1 MPESSQL
8 ERDDVAAW
16 TAARDAVI
24 ADRHCWDRE
33 ALQSEHARKAYA
45 ADALRWKKQQ
55 ERPPSDQMIT
65 AAVVSSKALL
75 GQIVQEELPERLL
88 RKPPVKYIHAIF
100 VAVRSATGLGAGLF
114 DENQHIEEELRG
126 NERHRHAERAPQTRA
141 EKTKFLVNLVACV
154 SQILDETW
162 IAARCAPNPI
172 ISGEDA
178 LGANFL
184 LQNLARAALRGQKA
198 SERAVK
204 RVKRIGEQ
212 ELYGRSIAIRRA
224 VVKSQAKCRG
234 DTCRRRRL
242 VIRPRP
248 DSPPAEAP
256 PKRVF
261 VRDTRE
267 QDAAD
272 TAISKAMRMRNLL
285 RDAALAAETAHN
297 AQAFLK
303 ELETARKLQREC
315 RKKLSALDARK
326 KHLEVQEVLLAD
338 KDEQIRKRETRA
350 KRLTDRAQRELKKL
364 EKQKQDWEEMTAT
377 VREKNSIDSDG
388 NSTIASVQ
396 TFQSRTSTF
405 QRGASVDSRA
415 SSKSKTSVSGT
426 GAQYARAARLRAKK
440 RQRKK
445 MNQEIKLQGDLDI
458 ARGAL
463 TQTPSG
469 EINRAMRAL
478 GGARG
483 VFGEFLREQLVEV
496 RDEIARMP
504 EEAMRPRA
512 APTRDDRGA
521 PAMAFPLPLKAPPSS
536 EYVLPMDGFA
546 PPADLG
552 LASVARL
559 ARTPEVPKQRTTQRR
574 QSLHDAFA
582 PPRAYVKEEHELAM
596 KGLDGVEP
604 PRPDAEER
612 PPAMGLDGFEPPRPD
627 AEERPPAMGLDGFEP
642 PADDD
647 APSTA
652 APPESPNRP
661 EHAVHADHVEDGR
674 VLVHHDTENNYGGDD
689 SEDDYAED
697 DFDDVFDAE
706 DIAADEAAAD
716 EPAEPAQETPAAG
729 LRTAEPVEPAPRG
742 SISGEGVCFEGQ
754 EPATKE
760 SAAYWRQRKMHE
772 PDAKPGSRSDLRKIV
787 ARRGHV
793 PLEDTEMSLEAG
805 AAVVVLKSEL
815 SDEPGWIFATRG
827 NDECGY
833 VPRTYL
839 LRDSSPTKKPLDRQR
854 VVDIWTA
861 EPEVPGYA
869 DGAADEARAFL
880 EQARARRGVRDVFRE
895 EEPKKEAADA
905 RAAEAGK
912 LRDAVQQLA
921 NDTESAPSTAAAVEG
936 IDDDAEFTQ
945 HIADEAN
952 ASEDE
957 NPAWDS
963 SDYSSGDFDY
973 PVDPSTAGNSP
984 ARQRLRSGP
993 GLGDG
998 AVASPPARN
1007 DDDDWFAAEEPQQ
1020 KKPAPKEVAG
1030 YLSKFDADFER
1041 AMAKHRRHL

>member
-33 ALQSEHARKAYA
+33 ALQSERARKAYA
-45 ADALRWKKQQ
+45 ADAARWKKQQ

-114 DENQHIEEELRG
+114 DENQHIEEDLRG
-126 NERHRHAERAPQTRA
+126 NARHRHAERAPQTRA
-141 EKTKFLVNLVACV
+141 EKTRFLVNLVACV
-154 SQILDETW
+154 AQILDEAW

-172 ISGEDA
+172 IAGEDA

-212 ELYGRSIAIRRA
+212 ELYGRSIAIRKA
-224 VVKSQAKCRG
+224 VVRSQAKCRG

-242 VIRPRP
+242 VIRKRP

-272 TAISKAMRMRNLL
+272 TAIGKAMRMRNQL

-297 AQAFLK
+297 AQAFLR

-504 EEAMRPRA
+504 EEATRPRA

-559 ARTPEVPKQRTTQRR
+559 ARTPEVPKPRKERR
-574 QSLHDAFA
+574 QSLQDAFA
-582 PPRAYVKEEHELAM
+582 PPRAYVREEHELAM

-716 EPAEPAQETPAAG
+716 EPTAEPTEPAEPAQEA
-729 LRTAEPVEPAPRG
+729 
-742 SISGEGVCFEGQ
+742 
-754 EPATKE
+754 
-760 SAAYWRQRKMHE
+760 
-772 PDAKPGSRSDLRKIV
+772 
-787 ARRGHV
+787 
-793 PLEDTEMSLEAG
+793 
-805 AAVVVLKSEL
+805 
-815 SDEPGWIFATRG
+815 
-827 NDECGY
+827 
-833 VPRTYL
+833 
-839 LRDSSPTKKPLDRQR
+839 
-854 VVDIWTA
+854 DIWTA

-895 EEPKKEAADA
+895 DEPKKDEAEA

-912 LRDAVQQLA
+912 LRDAVAQLG
-921 NDTESAPSTAAAVEG
+921 DSESAPSTAAAVEG

-998 AVASPPARN
+998 DVASPPARN
-1007 DDDDWFAAEEPQQ
+1007 DDDDWFAAEEPP

>member
-1 MPESSQL
+1 
-8 ERDDVAAW
+8 
-16 TAARDAVI
+16 
-24 ADRHCWDRE
+24 
-33 ALQSEHARKAYA
+33 
-45 ADALRWKKQQ
+45 
-55 ERPPSDQMIT
+55 
-65 AAVVSSKALL
+65 
-75 GQIVQEELPERLL
+75 
-88 RKPPVKYIHAIF
+88 
-100 VAVRSATGLGAGLF
+100 
-114 DENQHIEEELRG
+114 
-126 NERHRHAERAPQTRA
+126 
-141 EKTKFLVNLVACV
+141 
-154 SQILDETW
+154 
-162 IAARCAPNPI
+162 
-172 ISGEDA
+172 
-178 LGANFL
+178 
-184 LQNLARAALRGQKA
+184 
-198 SERAVK
+198 
-204 RVKRIGEQ
+204 
-212 ELYGRSIAIRRA
+212 
-224 VVKSQAKCRG
+224 
-234 DTCRRRRL
+234 
-242 VIRPRP
+242 
-248 DSPPAEAP
+248 
-256 PKRVF
+256 
-261 VRDTRE
+261 
-267 QDAAD
+267 
-272 TAISKAMRMRNLL
+272 
-285 RDAALAAETAHN
+285 
-297 AQAFLK
+297 
-303 ELETARKLQREC
+303 
-315 RKKLSALDARK
+315 
-326 KHLEVQEVLLAD
+326 
-338 KDEQIRKRETRA
+338 
-350 KRLTDRAQRELKKL
+350 
-364 EKQKQDWEEMTAT
+364 
-377 VREKNSIDSDG
+377 
-388 NSTIASVQ
+388 
-396 TFQSRTSTF
+396 
-405 QRGASVDSRA
+405 
-415 SSKSKTSVSGT
+415 
-426 GAQYARAARLRAKK
+426 
-440 RQRKK
+440 
-445 MNQEIKLQGDLDI
+445 
-458 ARGAL
+458 
-463 TQTPSG
+463 
-469 EINRAMRAL
+469 
-478 GGARG
+478 
-483 VFGEFLREQLVEV
+483 
-496 RDEIARMP
+496 
-504 EEAMRPRA
+504 
-512 APTRDDRGA
+512 
-521 PAMAFPLPLKAPPSS
+521 
-536 EYVLPMDGFA
+536 
-546 PPADLG
+546 
-552 LASVARL
+552 
-559 ARTPEVPKQRTTQRR
+559 
-574 QSLHDAFA
+574 
-582 PPRAYVKEEHELAM
+582 
-596 KGLDGVEP
+596 
-604 PRPDAEER
+604 
-612 PPAMGLDGFEPPRPD
+612 
-627 AEERPPAMGLDGFEP
+627 MGLDGFEP

-674 VLVHHDTENNYGGDD
+674 VLVHHDAGETYGGDD

-895 EEPKKEAADA
+895 DEPKKDEAEA

-912 LRDAVQQLA
+912 LRDAVAQLG
-921 NDTESAPSTAAAVEG
+921 DSESAPSTAAAVEG
-936 IDDDAEFTQ
+936 IDDDASFTQ

-998 AVASPPARN
+998 DVASPPARN
-1007 DDDDWFAAEEPQQ
+1007 DDDDWFAAEEPP

>member
-652 APPESPNRP
+652 APPESPRRP
-661 EHAVHADHVEDGR
+661 EHAVHADHVEGGR

-689 SEDDYAED
+689 SDDDYAED

-716 EPAEPAQETPAAG
+716 EPTAEPAGPA
-729 LRTAEPVEPAPRG
+729 V
-742 SISGEGVCFEGQ
+742 
-754 EPATKE
+754 
-760 SAAYWRQRKMHE
+760 
-772 PDAKPGSRSDLRKIV
+772 
-787 ARRGHV
+787 
-793 PLEDTEMSLEAG
+793 
-805 AAVVVLKSEL
+805 
-815 SDEPGWIFATRG
+815 
-827 NDECGY
+827 
-833 VPRTYL
+833 
-839 LRDSSPTKKPLDRQR
+839 RDSSPTRNSQEFYKNTEKPAA
-854 VVDIWTA
+854 DIWTA

-880 EQARARRGVRDVFRE
+880 EQARARRGVRDVFRD
-895 EEPKKEAADA
+895 EEPKKDEAEA

-912 LRDAVQQLA
+912 LRDAVAQLG
-921 NDTESAPSTAAAVEG
+921 DSESAPSTAAAVEG
-936 IDDDAEFTQ
+936 IDDDASFTQ

-998 AVASPPARN
+998 DVASPPARN
-1007 DDDDWFAAEEPQQ
+1007 DDDDWFAAEEPPP
-1020 KKPAPKEVAG
+1020 KKAPKEVAG

>member
-33 ALQSEHARKAYA
+33 ALQSERARKAYA
-45 ADALRWKKQQ
+45 ADASRWKTQQ

-114 DENQHIEEELRG
+114 DENQHIDEELRG
-126 NERHRHAERAPQTRA
+126 NARHRHAERAPQTRA

-154 SQILDETW
+154 AQILDEAW

-172 ISGEDA
+172 IAGEDA

-212 ELYGRSIAIRRA
+212 ELYGRSIAIRKA
-224 VVKSQAKCRG
+224 VVKSQAKARG

-242 VIRPRP
+242 VIRKRP
-248 DSPPAEAP
+248 ESPPAEAP

-272 TAISKAMRMRNLL
+272 TAIGKAMRMRNQL

-297 AQAFLK
+297 AQSFLK

-415 SSKSKTSVSGT
+415 STKSKTSVSGT

-504 EEAMRPRA
+504 EEATRPRA

-559 ARTPEVPKQRTTQRR
+559 ARTPEAPKQRKERR
-574 QSLHDAFA
+574 QSLQDAFA
-582 PPRAYVKEEHELAM
+582 PPRAYVREEHELAM

-652 APPESPNRP
+652 APPESPHRP
-661 EHAVHADHVEDGR
+661 EHAVHADHVEGGR
-674 VLVHHDTENNYGGDD
+674 VLVHHDAGETYGGDD

-706 DIAADEAAAD
+706 DIVADEAAAD
-716 EPAEPAQETPAAG
+716 EPTAEPAEP
-729 LRTAEPVEPAPRG
+729 AEPV
-742 SISGEGVCFEGQ
+742 Q
-754 EPATKE
+754 EPEKP
-760 SAAYWRQRKMHE
+760 AA
-772 PDAKPGSRSDLRKIV
+772 
-787 ARRGHV
+787 
-793 PLEDTEMSLEAG
+793 
-805 AAVVVLKSEL
+805 
-815 SDEPGWIFATRG
+815 
-827 NDECGY
+827 
-833 VPRTYL
+833 
-839 LRDSSPTKKPLDRQR
+839 
-854 VVDIWTA
+854 DIWTA

-880 EQARARRGVRDVFRE
+880 EQARARRGVRDVFRD
-895 EEPKKEAADA
+895 EEPKRDEAEA

-912 LRDAVQQLA
+912 LRDAVAQLG
-921 NDTESAPSTAAAVEG
+921 DSESAPSTAAAVEG

-998 AVASPPARN
+998 DVASPPARN
-1007 DDDDWFAAEEPQQ
+1007 DDDDWFAAEEPPP
-1020 KKPAPKEVAG
+1020 KKAPKEVAG

>member
-33 ALQSEHARKAYA
+33 ALQSERARKVYA
-45 ADALRWKKQQ
+45 ADAARWKTQQ

-114 DENQHIEEELRG
+114 DENQHIEEDLRG

-172 ISGEDA
+172 IAGEDA

-212 ELYGRSIAIRRA
+212 ELYGRSIAIRKA
-224 VVKSQAKCRG
+224 VVKSQAKARG

-242 VIRPRP
+242 IIRKRP

-272 TAISKAMRMRNLL
+272 TAIGKAMRMRNQL

-415 SSKSKTSVSGT
+415 STKSKTSVSGT

-559 ARTPEVPKQRTTQRR
+559 ARTPEVPKRRGPRR
-574 QSLHDAFA
+574 QSLQDAFA
-582 PPRAYVKEEHELAM
+582 PPRAYVREEHELAM

-652 APPESPNRP
+652 APPESPRRP
-661 EHAVHADHVEDGR
+661 EHAVHADHVEGDR
-674 VLVHHDTENNYGGDD
+674 VLVHHDAGETYGGDD

-716 EPAEPAQETPAAG
+716 EPTAEPAEPAQE
-729 LRTAEPVEPAPRG
+729 
-742 SISGEGVCFEGQ
+742 
-754 EPATKE
+754 PATQE
-760 SAAYWRQRKMHE
+760 SAAYWRQRKAHE
-772 PDAKPGSRSDLRKIV
+772 PGAKPEGDLCKIA
-787 ARRGHV
+787 ARRGHF

-805 AAVVVLKSEL
+805 AAVVVRKSEL
-815 SDEPGWIFATRG
+815 SDEPGWIFPTRG
-827 NDECGY
+827 DDACGY

-839 LRDSSPTKKPLDRQR
+839 LRDSSPTRNSQEFYKNTEKPAA
-854 VVDIWTA
+854 DIWTA

-880 EQARARRGVRDVFRE
+880 EQARARRGVRDVFRD
-895 EEPKKEAADA
+895 EEPKKDEAEA

-912 LRDAVQQLA
+912 LRDAVQQLG
-921 NDTESAPSTAAAVEG
+921 DSESAPSTAAAVEG
-936 IDDDAEFTQ
+936 IDDDAAFTQ

-998 AVASPPARN
+998 DVASPPARN
-1007 DDDDWFAAEEPQQ
+1007 DDDDWFAAEEPP

>member
-33 ALQSEHARKAYA
+33 ALQSERARKAYA
-45 ADALRWKKQQ
+45 ADAARWKQQQ

-126 NERHRHAERAPQTRA
+126 NARHRHAERAPQTRA

-154 SQILDETW
+154 SQILDEAW

-172 ISGEDA
+172 IAGEDA

-212 ELYGRSIAIRRA
+212 ELYGRSIAIRKA
-224 VVKSQAKCRG
+224 VVRSQAKCRG

-242 VIRPRP
+242 VIRKRP

-272 TAISKAMRMRNLL
+272 TAIGKAMRMRNQL

-297 AQAFLK
+297 AQAFLR

-415 SSKSKTSVSGT
+415 STKSKTSVSGT

-504 EEAMRPRA
+504 EEATRPRA

-559 ARTPEVPKQRTTQRR
+559 ARTPEVPKPRKERR
-574 QSLHDAFA
+574 QSLQDAFA
-582 PPRAYVKEEHELAM
+582 PPRAYVREEHELAM

-652 APPESPNRP
+652 APPESPHRP
-661 EHAVHADHVEDGR
+661 EHAVHADHVEGDR
-674 VLVHHDTENNYGGDD
+674 VLVHHDTENTYGGDD

-716 EPAEPAQETPAAG
+716 EPTAEPAEPAQEA
-729 LRTAEPVEPAPRG
+729 
-742 SISGEGVCFEGQ
+742 
-754 EPATKE
+754 
-760 SAAYWRQRKMHE
+760 
-772 PDAKPGSRSDLRKIV
+772 
-787 ARRGHV
+787 
-793 PLEDTEMSLEAG
+793 
-805 AAVVVLKSEL
+805 
-815 SDEPGWIFATRG
+815 
-827 NDECGY
+827 
-833 VPRTYL
+833 
-839 LRDSSPTKKPLDRQR
+839 
-854 VVDIWTA
+854 DIWTA

-880 EQARARRGVRDVFRE
+880 EQARARRGVRPVFRE
-895 EEPKKEAADA
+895 DEPKKDEAEA

-912 LRDAVQQLA
+912 LRDAVAQLG
-921 NDTESAPSTAAAVEG
+921 DSESAPSTAAAVEG
-936 IDDDAEFTQ
+936 IDDDASFTQ

-998 AVASPPARN
+998 DVASPPARN
-1007 DDDDWFAAEEPQQ
+1007 DDDDWFAAEEPPP
-1020 KKPAPKEVAG
+1020 KKAPKEVAG